1 MTAPV
6 TSAYFDEVLT
16 DFDFGVAS
24 PAVCAEDT
32 TALQLTA
39 INAVPVPATPS
50 TPTPLATERDAFY
63 ASLEARDAAT
73 LQATAARI
81 NNCRQIAR
89 ESTLEIGRELV
100 AIKDSIPGHFD
111 RWLKLEFN
119 MSKATAWN
127 YINVVQEFGDAPE
140 VVDVLP
146 SATAYRLAAKA
157 TPENVRREIVE
168 EIKTGAAP
176 TKADV
181 ERRIADGRR
190 SADEEKRVRKQVER
204 EQAEAARQQLEDEQA
219 WQARRGNSPRLARPK
234 PKSVKS
240 ARVGMPPSSRR
251 SARSRFY
258 LKPGRGSK
266 KSRGW
271 FMRSVV
277 PTVISSARR
286 PVKRPTFSATS
297 SARTL
302 KPSDRSWPMQTFMS
316 SRGLFLRALPD
327 SSFDRRCYN
336 TKVRRSLRQA
346 FALADSARKVSS
358 LSAQIAY
365 GGLGLAPRSRWCSL
379 AAKALVLASE
389 LP

>member
-16 DFDFGVAS
+16 DFDFSVAS
-24 PAVCAEDT
+24 PAVCTEDT

-39 INAVPVPATPS
+39 INAVPVQATPS
-50 TPTPLATERDAFY
+50 TPTPHADERSEFY
-63 ASLEARDAAT
+63 ASLEKADAAK
-73 LQATAARI
+73 LQATATRI
-81 NNCRQIAR
+81 NNCRKIAR

-181 ERRIADGRR
+181 ERRIADAR
-190 SADEEKRVRKQVER
+190 SIAAEEKRARKQADRDQADAER
-204 EQAEAARQQLEDEQA
+204 QGRDDEKAWQVRVAELAEAGKTEDEIGKERRVWDTVKQRKERQKQSRLAAKQRSEDEATRQREEFHAKRARQREDGRQA
-219 WQARRGNSPRLARPK
+219 AH
-234 PKSVKS
+234 
-240 ARVGMPPSSRR
+240 
-251 SARSRFY
+251 
-258 LKPGRGSK
+258 
-266 KSRGW
+266 
-271 FMRSVV
+271 
-277 PTVISSARR
+277 
-286 PVKRPTFSATS
+286 
-297 SARTL
+297 
-302 KPSDRSWPMQTFMS
+302 
-316 SRGLFLRALPD
+316 FLRATLKND
-327 SSFDRRCYN
+327 FEAF
-336 TKVRRSLRQA
+336 RSLMTS
-346 FALADSARKVSS
+346 ADVHEFQSA
-358 LSAQIAY
+358 
-365 GGLGLAPRSRWCSL
+365 
-379 AAKALVLASE
+379 VLEEPGQQTAS
-389 LP
+389 